1 MSWRR
6 SSGRKSTPVGKETAA
21 LRIYRGPEEP
31 VAVHNADRVPE
42 TRPRPALFRAL
53 GRHEPPA
60 VVEIDGETFQ
70 RQEVFKH
77 DSWAASG
84 IYVSAT
90 RRAFCKFNRQQAV
103 LFLPMRWLGR
113 RLAARERSFH
123 DRLTGVEGVPASLGP
138 VRAAGQVLPHA
149 LARAFVAGHALGEQ
163 EQLDDRF
170 FPSFRRLLAE
180 VHARD
185 VAHVDLHKREN
196 ILVADDGRP
205 YLIDFQISFALP
217 RRGAV
222 AVLLRGVMRMLQ
234 RCDRY
239 HLLKHELR
247 YRPDQAGLTAV
258 DIDRLRPW
266 WIRAHRMIAVPFRSL
281 RRSLLVR
288 LGIRSRTSAG
298 HAWSE
303 AFPEVAHRREA
314 A

>member
-1 MSWRR
+1 MNWWR
-6 SSGRKSTPVGKETAA
+6 SNGLKSAPGGNQTVA
-21 LRIYRGPEEP
+21 LRVYRGPEESA
-31 VAVHNADRVPE
+31 AVHNAGRDPE
-42 TRPRPALFRAL
+42 TRPRPPLFRAL
-53 GRHEPPA
+53 GRDEPPA
-60 VVEIDGETFQ
+60 VVEIDGETF
-70 RQEVFKH
+70 RRREVFKH

-90 RRAFCKFNRQQAV
+90 RQAFCKFNRQQAV
-103 LFLPMRWLGR
+103 LLVPMGWLGR
-113 RLAARERSFH
+113 HLATRERSFH
-123 DRLTGVEGVPASLGP
+123 ERLDGIEGIPASLGP
-138 VRAAGQVLPHA
+138 VSAAGRVLPHA
-149 LARAFVAGHALGEQ
+149 LARAFVAGHALGEK
-163 EQLDDRF
+163 ERLDDRF

-196 ILVADDGRP
+196 ILVGEDGRP

-217 RRGAV
+217 HRGAV
-222 AVLLRGVMRMLQ
+222 AALLRGVLRMLQ

-239 HLLKHELR
+239 HLLKHQLR
-247 YRPDQAGLTAV
+247 YRPDQAGLTTH
-258 DIDRLRPW
+258 DIDRMRPW
-266 WIRAHRMIAVPFRSL
+266 WIRAHRTIAVPFRTL
-281 RRSLLVR
+281 RRGLLVR